1 MHIYANPSRV
11 PVVLIEQ
18 HVMIVPQ
25 HGCSKDLLANA
36 QDPNNI
42 VPPNLQEDSVTGN
55 PSGGKNSGHVLRA
68 VIFVHGFQVSFFGLV
83 HRFGS
88 SWYKF
93 NWKFCLCQKTGASS
107 GSLSYSKSMAFA

>member
-1 MHIYANPSRV
+1 MHIYANPSHV

-25 HGCSKDLLANA
+25 HGCNKDLLANA

-42 VPPNLQEDSVTGN
+42 TVPSNLQEDSVAGN
-55 PSGGKNSGHVLRA
+55 PSGGKSSGHVLRA

-83 HRFGS
+83 H
-88 SWYKF
+88 
-93 NWKFCLCQKTGASS
+93 
-107 GSLSYSKSMAFA
+107 